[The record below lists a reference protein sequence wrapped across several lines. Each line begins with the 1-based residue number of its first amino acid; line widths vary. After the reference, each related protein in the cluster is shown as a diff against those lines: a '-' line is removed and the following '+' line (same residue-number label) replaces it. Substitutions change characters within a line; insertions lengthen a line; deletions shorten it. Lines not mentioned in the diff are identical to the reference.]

1 MEGAVWI
8 ISKRCKEERCAHV
21 SARTLRFRYR
31 QRLQTRTTQAH
42 FPAGFSDSSAPSFS
56 RCAHTVDSE
65 LVTSGQRAGR

>member
-42 FPAGFSDSSAPSFS
+42 FPAGFSDSSALFFSTARWTPS
-56 RCAHTVDSE
+56 
-65 LVTSGQRAGR
+65 